1 MPHRSRRQFS
11 AILASAAIVA
21 ACGGGSSDDGNKSLT
36 HRQLYAAYD
45 IVVEGLGL
53 AQLVSVL
60 GAEPNRSAPGQED
73 DVTLYTWVGDK
84 GSYLET
90 TMSVS
95 VLKDYGVVGKTIL
108 GPLGGKTDNYF

>member
-1 MPHRSRRQFS
+1 MQKTTRRQFTVTLS
-11 AILASAAIVA
+11 IATLLT
-21 ACGGGSSDDGNKSLT
+21 ACGGGSSDDGNKALT

-45 IVVEGLGL
+45 IVVEGMGL

-60 GAEPNRSAPGQED
+60 GAEPDRSALGQED
-73 DVTLYTWVGDK
+73 DETLYTWVGDK

>member
-1 MPHRSRRQFS
+1 MPNPTRRQFT
-11 AILASAAIVA
+11 ATLTITALLT
-21 ACGGGSSDDGNKSLT
+21 ACGGGSSDDGTKELT

-45 IVVEGLGL
+45 VVVEGMSL

-60 GAEPNRSAPGQED
+60 GAEPTRSLAGED
-73 DVTLYTWVGDK
+73 DVTVYTWLGDK

-95 VLKDYGVVGKTIL
+95 VLKGDGVVGKTIL

>member
-1 MPHRSRRQFS
+1 MPHSSRRQFTATL
-11 AILASAAIVA
+11 AITALLT
-21 ACGGGSSDDGNKSLT
+21 ACGGGSSEDGNKELT

-45 IVVEGLGL
+45 IVVESMSL